1 MLTQPRL
8 AGTRAATA
16 ACGCRAPA
24 GVTDV
29 DPTPSRSFSHPL
41 QRPTPTWWT
50 SQKFS
55 LFMHWGLYAV
65 PAFCPVT
72 EADKTCY
79 AEHFWDTSHLNG
91 KPSAAT

>member
-1 MLTQPRL
+1 MST
-8 AGTRAATA
+8 
-16 ACGCRAPA
+16 
-24 GVTDV
+24 VNS
-29 DPTPSRSFSHPL
+29 PSRSFSFLL
-41 QRPTPTWWT
+41 QRPTPAWWT

-79 AEHFWDTSHLNG
+79 AEHFWDTSHVNG
-91 KPSAAT
+91 KRFEAAPLDPAVPLPSLAHSRSRILCTPP